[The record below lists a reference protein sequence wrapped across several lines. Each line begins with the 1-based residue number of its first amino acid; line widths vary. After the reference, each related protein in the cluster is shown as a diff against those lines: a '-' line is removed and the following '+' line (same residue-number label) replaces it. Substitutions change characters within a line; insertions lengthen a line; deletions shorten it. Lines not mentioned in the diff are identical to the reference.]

1 LDGKLTVKEN
11 MADFLGIS
19 FAFKAY
25 QNYVAL
31 NGVES
36 RLPGLEQFSPEQ
48 IFFIS
53 YASSFCTKYANNE
66 ILHITLQIDEHTV
79 APYRVIGALSNSYAF
94 SEHFKCPPSR
104 MNPSKK
110 CTLD

>member
-1 LDGKLTVKEN
+1 MT
-11 MADFLGIS
+11 

-25 QNYVAL
+25 QSYVAL

-53 YASSFCTKYANNE
+53 FANNFCGE
-66 ILHITLQIDEHTV
+66 YDYNEVLNITLQHEKHSVTS
-79 APYRVIGALSNSYAF
+79 YRVIGALSNSYAF
-94 SEHFKCPPSR
+94 SEHFKCRPIISR
-104 MNPSKK
+104 MNPLEK
-110 CTLD
+110 CTLG